1 MNLKLTEF
9 SDFEKKK
16 KYELSNF
23 NEMGMT
29 IYILNEKT
37 NFHKIPS
44 GNLYKFGIY
53 SNETYYWYWFGQP
66 VADSR
71 EKMREI
77 YSALLQIKKDGEIP
91 FIYKL
96 KRV

>member
-9 SDFEKKK
+9 SNIEKKK

-23 NEMGMT
+23 NEMGLT
-29 IYILNEKT
+29 IYILNETTK
-37 NFHKIPS
+37 FHKIPS
-44 GNLYKFGIY
+44 GNFYKFGLY
-53 SNETYYWYWFGQP
+53 SNGNYFWYWFGQP

-77 YSALLQIKKDGEIP
+77 YSALLQITKDNEIP
-91 FIYKL
+91 FIYKV

>member
-9 SDFEKKK
+9 SSIEKKK

-23 NEMGMT
+23 NELGVV

-37 NFHKIPS
+37 NFYKIPS
-44 GNLYKFGIY
+44 GNFYKFGLY
-53 SNETYYWYWFGQP
+53 SNGNYFWYWFGQP

-77 YSALLQIKKDGEIP
+77 YSALLQITKDNEIP
-91 FIYKL
+91 FIYKV

>member
-9 SDFEKKK
+9 SDIENKK

-23 NEMGMT
+23 NEMGLT
-29 IYILNEKT
+29 IYILNESTK
-37 NFHKIPS
+37 FHKTPS
-44 GNLYKFGIY
+44 GNFYKFGVC
-53 SNETYYWYWFGQP
+53 SNGKYFWYWFGNQ

-77 YSALLQIKKDGEIP
+77 YSALCQITKAGDIP
-91 FIYKL
+91 FIYKV
-96 KRV
+96 KRT